1 MTEVSEKEKFKLK
14 KLVKYL
20 EKIKGRHTELV
31 TVYVPAGY
39 NLYEMISTLK
49 NEQSTAENIKSK
61 PVRKNVVSA
70 LDKIIRE
77 LQMFKKTPPNGL
89 ALFAGNISLKEGATD
104 IEVWTIEP
112 PDEVKVKM
120 YWCDQN

>member
-49 NEQSTAENIKSK
+49 NEQGTAENIKSK

-70 LDKIIRE
+70 LDKIIRQ
-77 LQMFKKTPPNGL
+77 LSFYRKTPPNGV
-89 ALFAGNISLKEGATD
+89 AIFAGNISEQEGKSD
-104 IEVWTIEP
+104 MQVWVIEP
-112 PDEVKVKM
+112 PEHL
-120 YWCDQN
+120 NT